1 VCVSVC
7 VCVHAR
13 VALFPLIL
21 SLSLIFSF
29 QLVADSEWTSGVAAG
44 GTAALMVLRQW
55 RDSAEALEN
64 VQELRQFLNSS
75 VVGQPLVRRDST
87 TEICVS
93 LSFH

>member
-1 VCVSVC
+1 MSVCVST
-7 VCVHAR
+7 R
-13 VALFPLIL
+13 VSHYSLSYSL

-75 VVGQPLVRRDST
+75 VVGQPLVTRDST